1 MKISQFNS
9 RSERERERESSLRT
23 SSSLKFKKSFT
34 LIELSIVLLI
44 LSLLVGSL
52 LVGRQIVD
60 RAKIQKILFELDYYE
75 KNFHMFY
82 DTYRTVV
89 GHLTKSTCNK
99 YNKFNALGCNFCN
112 YIPDTVK
119 TSKLLET
126 DVNFPV
132 YTLYTSEYLIEF
144 GNIKKTEYTGCGGT
158 SSIDEKTNA
167 MTCTCRSC
175 CFRDSVR
182 QFPTRKMTE
191 TAPGLRYGNL
201 VASFDQQT
209 DVRFSGF
216 NFKKQM
222 NTMGQY
228 VTNMFNQSNKI
239 TNKTLPHE
247 FDNANFRSYLDM
259 HNTVYFDK
267 SRDIAATAGGEK
279 NLSSFSAKMASELD
293 AKVDDGRPGSGK
305 ILALKGGAAHN
316 AGTTEAQ
323 HKSVCYDQM
332 ANDVD
337 KGIYESS
344 TNLKYGC
351 NIIKVMEDV
360 K

>member
-1 MKISQFNS
+1 
-9 RSERERERESSLRT
+9 
-23 SSSLKFKKSFT
+23 
-34 LIELSIVLLI
+34 
-44 LSLLVGSL
+44 
-52 LVGRQIVD
+52 
-60 RAKIQKILFELDYYE
+60 
-75 KNFHMFY
+75 MFY

-89 GHLTKSTCNK
+89 GHLSQAACKK
-99 YNKFNALGCNFCN
+99 YSKFDALGCNFCQ
-112 YIPDTVK
+112 YIPDSVK
-119 TSKLLET
+119 ASKLLET

-158 SSIDEKTNA
+158 SAMDEKTNA

-175 CFRDSVR
+175 CFRDGVIH
-182 QFPTRKMTE
+182 FPTRKMTE
-191 TAPGLRYGNL
+191 TGPGLRYGNL

-216 NFKKQM
+216 NFKKQI
-222 NTMGQY
+222 NTMGEY

-239 TNKTLPHE
+239 TNRTLPHE

-259 HNTVYFDK
+259 HNTIYFDK

-279 NLSSFSAKMASELD
+279 NLSSLSAKMSAELD

-316 AGTTEAQ
+316 ANTSEAQ
-323 HKSVCYDQM
+323 HKKVCYDQM
-332 ANDVD
+332 ADQVD
-337 KGIYESS
+337 KAIYETS
-344 TNLKYGC
+344 TDIKYGC

>member
-1 MKISQFNS
+1 MTISQFNS
-9 RSERERERESSLRT
+9 RSERERESSL
-23 SSSLKFKKSFT
+23 SSLSLKKSFT

-60 RAKIQKILFELDYYE
+60 RAKIQKILFELDYHE

-89 GHLTKSTCNK
+89 GHLTKSTCK
-99 YNKFNALGCNFCN
+99 AYGKFNALGCNFCN

-158 SSIDEKTNA
+158 SGTDEKNNA
-167 MTCTCRSC
+167 MTCTCRDC
-175 CFRDSVR
+175 CVGGTLRNGKWTNLIKDTN
-182 QFPTRKMTE
+182 PW
-191 TAPGLRYGNL
+191 LRYGNL

-216 NFKKQM
+216 NFTKQM
-222 NTMGQY
+222 STMGQY
-228 VTNMFNQSNKI
+228 VTNMFNQSNKF

-247 FDNANFRSYLDM
+247 FDNAKFRSYLDM

-293 AKVDDGRPGSGK
+293 AKVDDGRPGSGN

-316 AGTTEAQ
+316 ANTTEAQ
-323 HKSVCYDQM
+323 HKKVCYDQM
-332 ANDVD
+332 ADQVD
-337 KGIYESS
+337 KAIYETS
-344 TNLKYGC
+344 TDIKYGC